1 MKRSFLTSCRAVLVI
16 CFTPYFAIFV
26 FVSHFVTGSS
36 PFPIIGSISTIV
48 TSAPLSVK
56 NSITSRP
63 TAPPPMM
70 AIFCPF
76 ISSGYSLMRSII
88 LRTVATFVPSL
99 STRSWRPVIG
109 GRVGT
114 EPVAFTMISGFKAFT
129 ISTVAAVFLKTNRLW
144 SLLARW
150 IM

>member
-16 CFTPYFAIFV
+16 CFTPYFAIFA

-63 TAPPPMM
+63 TAPPPIPTKMR
-70 AIFCPF
+70 
-76 ISSGYSLMRSII
+76 SWWYSLMRSII

-114 EPVAFTMISGFKAFT
+114 EPVAFTMISGFKTFT